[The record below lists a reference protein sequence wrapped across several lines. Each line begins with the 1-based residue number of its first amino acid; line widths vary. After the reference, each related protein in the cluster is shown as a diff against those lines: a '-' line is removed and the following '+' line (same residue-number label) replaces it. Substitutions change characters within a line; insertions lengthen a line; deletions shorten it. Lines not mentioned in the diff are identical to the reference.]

1 MMKKLSA
8 LCAMALILTMTLSPT
23 AYAAVPLPSSACYP
37 TSVIR
42 SEDGA

>member
-23 AYAAVPLPSSACYP
+23 AYQE
-37 TSVIR
+37 R
-42 SEDGA
+42 GWR

>member
-23 AYAAVPLPSSACYP
+23 AYAEIGRAHV
-37 TSVIR
+37 
-42 SEDGA
+42 